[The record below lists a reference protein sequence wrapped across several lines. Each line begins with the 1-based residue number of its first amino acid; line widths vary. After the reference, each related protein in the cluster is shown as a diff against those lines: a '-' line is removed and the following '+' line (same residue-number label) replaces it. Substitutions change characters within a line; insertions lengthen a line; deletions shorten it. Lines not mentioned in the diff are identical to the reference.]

1 MQELTQFCPVQ
12 CRIID
17 VSPIG
22 ILGLCNAK
30 GCRCCLVLDSAATDQ
45 SCSEWAP
52 AGLPLI
58 LPTLIGGDGEGVDAL
73 LGNSQFF
80 TQWPHWRLSLSLVR
94 NSPDPSP
101 TPTTLPRA
109 LGDNQ
114 LVEFDGQP
122 LGWWLAPDTGTATA
136 LPCSLS
142 PNISE
147 CAGRQSEPGHI
158 SGTLLSLAYGKAR
171 VFPHCI
177 FLYPCLFL
185 STLCLCK
192 NKHTCIQ

>member
-80 TQWPHWRLSLSLVR
+80 TQWPRWRLSLSLVR
-94 NSPDPSP
+94 NSLDPSL
-101 TPTTLPRA
+101 TPYRPPKGARGQSACRVWWTASGLVAGSRHQPRQA
-109 LGDNQ
+109 
-114 LVEFDGQP
+114 QP
-122 LGWWLAPDTGTATA
+122 LPFPAPF
-136 LPCSLS
+136 PQ
-142 PNISE
+142 IS
-147 CAGRQSEPGHI
+147 QSVPADRASCGI
-158 SGTLLSLAYGKAR
+158 LVGY
-171 VFPHCI
+171 C
-177 FLYPCLFL
+177 
-185 STLCLCK
+185 
-192 NKHTCIQ
+192 